1 MEKVTPE
8 AEAHNILHTLT
19 HGNKLAALALMGDQF
34 NLLQSRCQALL
45 GVATVVIT
53 ISGIAGAKIVPDDL
67 YAGLFI
73 ITGLLTT
80 LLAAFMLLLG
90 ILRINWVTHYTS
102 EEFTDILAHLINL
115 RNRKTLWYKR
125 SAICLIFGLIQFSVC
140 FICYFLIAN
149 FSLDF
154 SNLA

>member
-1 MEKVTPE
+1 MIKANPKSE
-8 AEAHNILHTLT
+8 AFYILNSLT
-19 HGNKLAALALMGDQF
+19 NGDQLTALTLMGEQF
-34 NLLQSRCQALL
+34 SLLQSRCQALL

-53 ISGIAGAKIVPDDL
+53 ISGIAGARIVPNDL

-80 LLAAFMLLLG
+80 LLAAYMLLLG
-90 ILRINWVTHYTS
+90 ILKINWVTHYTS
-102 EEFTDILAHLINL
+102 EEFEDILAHLIKL

-125 SAICLIFGLIQFSVC
+125 SAICLILGLIQFSVC

-149 FSLDF
+149 F
-154 SNLA
+154 